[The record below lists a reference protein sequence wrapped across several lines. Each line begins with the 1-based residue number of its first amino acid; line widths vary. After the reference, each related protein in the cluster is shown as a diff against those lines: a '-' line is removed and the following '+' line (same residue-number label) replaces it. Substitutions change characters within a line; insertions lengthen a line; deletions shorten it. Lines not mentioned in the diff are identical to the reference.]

1 MEMLRICYFTFQEV
15 LTIQALDPAHVDG
28 VFAEFQA
35 PGSQR
40 HNVLGVEEALGEGQL
55 VYVVEG
61 DPLAVELGLV
71 RAQRLTL

>member
-1 MEMLRICYFTFQEV
+1 MVRIGYTIFPEA
-15 LTIQALDPAHVDG
+15 LTIQALDPPHVDG
-28 VFAEFQA
+28 VFTEFQA